1 MEQMAAGLWVRREE
15 GKSSFF
21 LEEAILPVKDVA
33 RLLGENRGKILG
45 CGGEALTRLQSLK

>member
-1 MEQMAAGLWVRREE
+1 MGSVGGEQI
-15 GKSSFF
+15 KFF